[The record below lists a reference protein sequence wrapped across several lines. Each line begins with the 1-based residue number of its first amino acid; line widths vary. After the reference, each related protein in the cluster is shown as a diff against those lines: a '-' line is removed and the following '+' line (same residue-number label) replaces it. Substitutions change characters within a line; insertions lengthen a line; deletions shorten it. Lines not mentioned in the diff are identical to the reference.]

1 MTKVNKEV
9 LSFWDVRSQ
18 FGKTAGSDDFILSG
32 IEQEFI
38 RAQIPQGSRVLDLG
52 CGNGATMVDLAREKG
67 CTCVGIDFSS
77 KMAKIALSAVVEANL
92 EEEIEIHNM
101 SVPPIPKQFGAFD
114 VVISK
119 RCLINLA
126 NVEQQKQA
134 VQGIADILDPGSKY
148 LMVECSQQG
157 SNYTN
162 EVRQSIGLHP
172 IEAPWHNLFFDERE
186 VEQWQLDGFQIEDFH
201 HITSTYNFLSRVVY
215 AKLAE
220 QSGEELKYDSDIN
233 VLSTALPPMIGE
245 FGPVK
250 AWVWRKK

>member
-1 MTKVNKEV
+1 MVNKEV
-9 LSFWDVRSQ
+9 LSFWDERAQ

-32 IEQEFI
+32 IEQKFI
-38 RAQIPQGSRVLDLG
+38 RAEIPQGSRVFDIG
-52 CGNGATMVDLAREKG
+52 CGNGATMVDLARGKG

-77 KMAKIALSAVVEANL
+77 KMAEAALFTVVEAGL
-92 EEEIEIHNM
+92 EEAIEIHNIG
-101 SVPPIPKQFGAFD
+101 VLPIPNQFGAFD

-134 VQGIADILDPGSKY
+134 VQGIADILNPGGKY

-157 SNYTN
+157 SDYTN

-186 VEQWQLDGFQIEDFH
+186 VEQWQSDDFQIEDFR
-201 HITSTYNFLSRVVY
+201 HISSTYNFLSRVVY

-233 VLSTALPPMIGE
+233 VLSTALPAMIGD

-250 AWVWRKK
+250 AWIWRKK